1 MRLIF
6 IFTVYFMFTKYEIF
20 VVFGKPLRC
29 DSDVIKDHSEVNG
42 SANALER
49 ACDVADF
56 PKIQQ
61 DETFFAENIQKLS
74 KTVFL
79 P

>member
-6 IFTVYFMFTKYEIF
+6 IFTVYFMFTKYKIF
-20 VVFGKPLRC
+20 FVFGKPLQC